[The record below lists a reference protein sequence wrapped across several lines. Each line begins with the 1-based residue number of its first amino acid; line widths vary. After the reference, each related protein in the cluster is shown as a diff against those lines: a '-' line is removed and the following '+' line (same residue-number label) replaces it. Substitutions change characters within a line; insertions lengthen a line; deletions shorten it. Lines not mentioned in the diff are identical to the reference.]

1 MRQAENHIVVP
12 DTDIFMMSGEPLL
25 ASDAAAEPAA
35 EPVANAS
42 ATAVPIRI
50 AYPHSPHET
59 ARRAVRIRRLQLGC
73 AFAGLYLVALGVFHW
88 QELIDLTTFLIAAGL
103 VCGATA
109 VFYVIVAAG
118 LQQKIP
124 EWNLSA
130 AIALTGIAIMLW
142 LAWAAPAT
150 RIIFTPFIF
159 ATIACCMYRLQQR
172 TILLLCL
179 GTLAG
184 YAAVIGLHHLPAGA
198 DGAAAAS
205 LKQDLLHWFVLA
217 LTLPSFVLLT
227 GRVQRLHGALYRAGL
242 KILNIEEHA
251 RRDPLT
257 NSFNRRYMVAAL
269 EEQKRLAD
277 QTGAALC
284 LAVIDL
290 DHFKRVNDEVGH
302 LAGDEVLRTFAAIA
316 QRSMR
321 QSDIFGRYGGEEF
334 LLVLPNTSLL
344 EALNIAE
351 RLRERVE
358 THAWDPSIHE
368 PVTVSIGV
376 TQYIAGESVLD
387 LFSRTDTAMYLAK
400 RGGRNQVVVEEPSAG
415 LWQNAD

>member
-1 MRQAENHIVVP
+1 MRQAKNHTEVA
-12 DTDIFMMSGEPLL
+12 DADILTMSGEPLL
-25 ASDAAAEPAA
+25 AGDIGAESSSAAA
-35 EPVANAS
+35 
-42 ATAVPIRI
+42 PIRI
-50 AYPHSPHET
+50 AYSYSPQEA
-59 ARRAVRIRRLQLGC
+59 ARRVVRIRRLQLGC
-73 AFAGLYLVALGVFHW
+73 AFAGLYLIALGVFHW
-88 QELIDLTTFLIAAGL
+88 QDMIDRRTFLTASIL
-103 VCGATA
+103 VAGATA

-118 LQQKIP
+118 LRQKLP

-130 AIALTGIAIMLW
+130 AIALVGIAIMLW

-150 RIIFTPFIF
+150 RTIFTPFIF
-159 ATIACCMYRLQQR
+159 ATIACCMYRLRQR
-172 TILLLCL
+172 TILALCL

-184 YAAVIGLHHLPAGA
+184 YAAVIGLHYQSGSANS
-198 DGAAAAS
+198 AAAAS

-227 GRVQRLHGALYRAGL
+227 GRVQRLHSALYRAGV
-242 KILNIEEHA
+242 KIRNIEEHA

-257 NSFNRRYMVAAL
+257 NSYNRRYMVAAL
-269 EEQKRLAD
+269 EEQKRIAD
-277 QTGAALC
+277 QTGAPLC

-316 QRSMR
+316 QRNMR
-321 QSDIFGRYGGEEF
+321 EADIFGRYGGEEF
-334 LLVLPNTSLL
+334 LIVLPNTTLL
-344 EALNIAE
+344 EGLNIAE

-358 THAWDPSIHE
+358 AHAWHPSLHE
-368 PVTVSIGV
+368 PVTVSIGL

-400 RGGRNQVVVEEPSAG
+400 RGGRNQVVVEEPAAG